1 MIYVDKMNTRQF
13 IAFTLL
19 LFVTGNLLLALIQ
32 YNSSRNIEGLIV
44 GNTELLQELRTSN
57 HLREIE
63 RDILWVESRIRAA
76 IATDDISH
84 LEGIDSKVQLI
95 DRYLDSLKTNSFDL
109 AARPY
114 IVKLAI
120 YANEKLRTKN
130 RLLAEYNINGRMDNI
145 SMITNPQARVVS
157 NEISNVIRKIYDG
170 RQKTMNNLSR
180 SVEKNGRTARFWG
193 SVMISLIV
201 VSGCGWFWFI
211 VSRLQQQ
218 NKLITQLDASEK
230 KAKEAALIKE
240 NFMANMS
247 HEIRT
252 PLNSILGFTN
262 LLKMR
267 PLDAEPREFV
277 HAIEKSGENLLSII
291 NDILDLSKIEA
302 GMMRIES
309 NPFSVRGLFHS
320 IKTLFNERAREKN
333 LEIRVEIDAQVPDT
347 LIGDATRL
355 TQILVNLICNALK
368 FTEKGH
374 VFVHIYNKKI
384 DDSHIELNFSIS
396 DTGIGI
402 ERDKIACIFDRFHQA
417 EDSTTRNYGGT
428 GLGLCIVKDLLILQ
442 HGDIEVESDAGKGTT
457 FRFFIPYLIAAE
469 QFTENAE
476 EDLNSLPV
484 YASGAVSIL
493 VVDDNLMN
501 QSLMKHLL
509 NQWNLSFDIAGNGLE
524 ALILLRNKNY
534 NLILMDI
541 QMPGMDG
548 YATARRIRTELQL
561 DVPIVAMTAHALAG
575 EREKCLSYGMNEYLS
590 KPINERKLHN
600 FISRFTSISENTS
613 SPVLP
618 ARCGEEKYS
627 TINLEYM
634 REISRGNIG
643 YEKQVTGQFLEIVPR
658 SLLEIDIALLSN
670 DFGAINHVAH
680 DLKTSMAI
688 MGMTEQLEDILTALE
703 YSRDELTILQNTS
716 LLKIIGN
723 LALKEAGH
731 YAELLNLKTI
741 TYDYD
746 IKKIQES

>member
-19 LFVTGNLLLALIQ
+19 LFVAGNLLLAFIQ

-76 IATDDISH
+76 IATDDVSH
-84 LEGIDSKVQLI
+84 LEGIDNKIQLV

-120 YANEKLRTKN
+120 FANEKLLTKN
-130 RLLAEYNINGRMDNI
+130 RLLAEYRRNGRMDNV

-218 NKLITQLDASEK
+218 NKLIIQLDASEK

-262 LLKMR
+262 LLRMR
-267 PLDAEPREFV
+267 PLDPEPREFV
-277 HAIEKSGENLLSII
+277 NAIEKSGENLLSII

-302 GMMRIES
+302 GMMRIEA
-309 NPFSVRGLFHS
+309 NPFSVRALFHS

-355 TQILVNLICNALK
+355 TQILVNLICNAIK
-368 FTEKGH
+368 FTERGH

-402 ERDKIACIFDRFHQA
+402 ERDKIGCIFDRFHQA

-442 HGDIEVESDAGKGTT
+442 HGDIEVESDPGKGTT

-469 QFTENAE
+469 QLIENAE
-476 EDLNSLPV
+476 DCLNTLPI
-484 YASGAVSIL
+484 YPSGALNIL

-501 QSLMKHLL
+501 QSLMRHLL
-509 NQWNLSFDIAGNGLE
+509 SQWNLSFDIVGNGVE
-524 ALILLRNKNY
+524 ALKLLRIKNY

-548 YATARRIRTELQL
+548 YATARRIRTELDL

-590 KPINERKLHN
+590 KPINESKLHN
-600 FISRFTSISENTS
+600 FITRFTSVSENTTY
-613 SPVLP
+613 PVLSEMCVDE
-618 ARCGEEKYS
+618 RYS
-627 TINLEYM
+627 TIDLQYM
-634 REISRGNIG
+634 KEISRGNIE
-643 YEKQVTGQFLEIVPR
+643 YEKKVTGQFLEIVPR
-658 SLLEIDIALLSN
+658 SLLEIDIALLNN
-670 DFGAINHVAH
+670 DFSAINHIAH
-680 DLKTSMAI
+680 DLKTSLAI
-688 MGMTEQLEDILTALE
+688 MGMTEQMEDVLDALE
-703 YSRDELTILQNTS
+703 YSKDDFIILQKTS
-716 LLKIIGN
+716 LLKIICN
-723 LALKEAGH
+723 MALKEASH
-731 YAELLNLKTI
+731 YAEVLNLKNI

-746 IKKIQES
+746 SKKIQES